1 MSTPPKTLAEIFR
14 ASVAHNLGRH
24 VMLKRGAEWQVIS
37 SRQLYGYVTT
47 MARTLRQWGIGKGDR
62 VAILSENRPEWMIVD
77 FACVCSGIAD
87 VPIYSTLTAE
97 QTLYI
102 LENSGARV
110 VCVSTQDQLRKV
122 QAIQSRTKVEKIV
135 VFDDLAEV
143 NVTPIWRLLHD
154 APLETDPEFEQRA
167 AAISSEDLATLIYT
181 SGTTGVSK
189 GVMLTHGNLTANAVM
204 ATKHAEW
211 LEGDIY
217 LSFLPL
223 AHVTARHLDYVC
235 YLNGVTIAYCP
246 FFEQLPQ
253 MFQEVKPTVIVSVP
267 RVYEK
272 VRQEVERKAAS
283 GLKRKIFDWALR
295 VGRRH
300 TDEIQ
305 RGETPSSAAWKLA
318 DKLVYSKI
326 RQGLGGRGRI
336 YFSGGA
342 PLGYDMAEW
351 FCAMGIPIC
360 EGYGLTETSPV
371 ISVNRRGAFKIGS
384 VGKPYEELQI
394 KLAEDGEIMVK
405 GATVFKGYW
414 NMPEETRN
422 AFVDGWF
429 KTGDIGQIDSE
440 GFLSITDRKKDLIKT
455 SGGKF
460 IAPQPIENAL
470 KANVLVAQAALIGD
484 RRKYA
489 SVIISP
495 HFPLLEDWARA
506 NGVTFHDQHELVAAA
521 KVRDLYRGIV
531 EDVNKKLAHFETI
544 KKILIV
550 PDEFTVAGGEIT
562 PTLKLKRRVIESK
575 YKQQIEDLYQEPHPI
590 EIAPV
595 G

>member
-1 MSTPPKTLAEIFR
+1 DIFF
-14 ASVAHNLGRH
+14 ASVAHDLNRH
-24 VMLKRGAEWQVIS
+24 VMFKRGAEWQVIS
-37 SRQLYGYVTT
+37 SRQLYGYVAA
-47 MARTLRQWGIGKGDR
+47 MARTLQQWGMVKGDR

-77 FACVCSGIAD
+77 FACVTSGIAD
-87 VPIYSTLTAE
+87 VPIYSTLTAD
-97 QTLYI
+97 QTLY
-102 LENSGARV
+102 LLQNSGARV
-110 VCVSTQDQLRKV
+110 VCVSTLEQLRKV
-122 QAIQSRTKVEKIV
+122 QSIAGQTKVEKIV
-135 VFDDLAEV
+135 VFDEIAEINV
-143 NVTPIWRLLHD
+143 VPLWPLLHGVSTEVDQKFEEQVRQVTPD
-154 APLETDPEFEQRA
+154 
-167 AAISSEDLATLIYT
+167 DLATLIYT
-181 SGTTGVSK
+181 SGTTGTSK
-189 GVMLTHGNLTANAVM
+189 GVMLTHGNLTSNAVM
-204 ATKHAEW
+204 ASKNAEW
-211 LEGDIY
+211 LQGDVY

-223 AHVTARHLDYVC
+223 SHVTARHLDYVC
-235 YLNGVTIAYCP
+235 YLNGVNIAYCP
-246 FFEQLPQ
+246 YFDQLPQ
-253 MFQEVKPTVIVSVP
+253 MFQEVKPTIIVSVP

-272 VRQEVERKAAS
+272 VRQEAERRAGT
-283 GLKRKIFDWALR
+283 GLKRTIFDWALK

-300 TDEIQ
+300 QNEIA
-305 RGETPSSAAWKLA
+305 RGERPHSLAWKLA
-318 DKLVYSKI
+318 DRLVYSKV
-326 RQGLGGRGRI
+326 RKGFGGKGRV

-351 FCAMGIPIC
+351 FCAVGIPIF

-371 ISVNRRGAFKIGS
+371 ISVNRPGAFKIGT
-384 VGKPYEELQI
+384 VGKAYQNLQVKI
-394 KLAEDGEIMVK
+394 ADDGEILLK
-405 GATVFKGYW
+405 GPTVFKGYW
-414 NMPEETRN
+414 NLPEETRS

-506 NGVTFHDQHELVAAA
+506 NGVAAHGHEDLVADP
-521 KVRDLYRGIV
+521 KVRDLYRGII
-531 EDVNKKLAHFETI
+531 EDLNKKLAHFETI

-562 PTLKLKRRVIESK
+562 PTLKLKRRVIEAK
-575 YKQQIEDLYQEPHPI
+575 YKQQIEQLYQEPHPI
-590 EIAPV
+590 ETAPV
-595 G
+595 